1 MIYDTRSKY
10 EDNIMSQD
18 ADISKIIKEDILRI
32 INEAEN
38 KKISLKSIKVKVCV
52 SEVFIS
58 KAVSKLRKENSIK
71 FRGNFIEL
79 TENGQSRANSITK
92 RHLII
97 ENYFK
102 RTENEV
108 KAHKAANVLEHYIS
122 EEVANNI
129 RKLSTLK
136 GSGVPLV
143 IFEIDKEGLIADIM
157 LKDDKLLERII
168 SMGIFPG
175 ERIKVINETS
185 NAVIVKVKGKKIAL
199 GREIAKRI
207 MVLEY
212 ERL

>member
-1 MIYDTRSKY
+1 MSNRGEVY
-10 EDNIMSQD
+10 ENNIMSQD
-18 ADISKIIKEDILRI
+18 VDVIKIVKEDILRI
-32 INEAEN
+32 IDEAEN
-38 KKISLKSIKVKVCV
+38 KKISLKSIKVKVGV
-52 SEVFIS
+52 SEVFIF
-58 KAVSKLRKENSIK
+58 KAVSELKKENLIK

-79 TENGQSRANSITK
+79 TENGQSRASSITK

-102 RTENEV
+102 RTKNKI
-108 KAHKAANVLEHYIS
+108 KAHKAADALEHYIS

-129 RKLSTLK
+129 RKLFTLK
-136 GSGVPLV
+136 GSGVPLTK
-143 IFEIDKEGLIADIM
+143 FEIDKEGLIADIM
-157 LKDDKLLERII
+157 LKDNKLSERII

-185 NAVIVKVKGKKIAL
+185 NAVIVKVKGKKTAL
-199 GREIAKRI
+199 GREIAKGI